1 MLFRTNNAVSRSI
14 ILSCIIF
21 LYEKLKNYSIQS
33 IKECLFFVFCMF
45 CLLLLSNNTLYVMF
59 VCFDWKITW
68 HLDKMNKKVKAERV
82 GSWIDAQSSCFMS
95 FNSPPSLLPK
105 ITNKLLL
112 QSLYHFIYD
121 IQTSDVKRSDVKMY
135 ILYSDVKNVCS

>member
-1 MLFRTNNAVSRSI
+1 MLFRTDNAVSRSI

-21 LYEKLKNYSIQS
+21 LYEKVKNYSIQS
-33 IKECLFFVFCMF
+33 IKACLFLVFCMF
-45 CLLLLSNNTLYVMF
+45 CLLLLSNNILYVMF

-68 HLDKMNKKVKAERV
+68 HLDKINKKVKTERV
-82 GSWIDAQSSCFMS
+82 SSWIDAQSSCLIS
-95 FNSPPSLLPK
+95 FNIPPSLLPK

>member
-45 CLLLLSNNTLYVMF
+45 CLLLLSNNTLYLMF

-68 HLDKMNKKVKAERV
+68 HLDKINKKVKTERV
-82 GSWIDAQSSCFMS
+82 ASWIDAQSSCFMS
-95 FNSPPSLLPK
+95 FNIPPSLLPK